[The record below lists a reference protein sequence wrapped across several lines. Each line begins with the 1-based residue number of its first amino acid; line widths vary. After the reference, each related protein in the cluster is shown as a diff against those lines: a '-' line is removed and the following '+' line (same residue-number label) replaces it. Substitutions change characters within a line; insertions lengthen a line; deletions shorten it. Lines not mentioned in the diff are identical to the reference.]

1 MIYVD
6 ELRPVRAPWLGRFAC
21 HLVSDDSIEELLSFA
36 GSIGLPQHWCR
47 EHSLTP
53 HFDLSPAWR
62 ARALHAGARVVT
74 ARDLARITIEAKQS
88 GRLQVAPHPFM
99 R

>member
-1 MIYVD
+1 VD
-6 ELRPVRAPWLGRFAC
+6 ELRPVRAPWLGHLAC
-21 HLVSDDSIEELLSFA
+21 RLVSDDSLEELLSFA

-62 ARALHAGARVVT
+62 ARALRAGAKAVT
-74 ARDLARITIEAKQS
+74 ARDLARITIEAKHS
-88 GRLQVAPHPFM
+88 GRLQVATHPFL